1 MKQHFITVL
10 TAAMALTA
18 SVTASAGEYVPKI
31 VAGVVK
37 ADSWTSTTHRE
48 GIYRLEAIPGG
59 TLTQLND
66 GRDVY
71 LAPLGGAVYEDGK
84 MKGIHFRTFEDPY
97 SASGVSYA
105 IYNVEYDMSTWAQT
119 KFKSLGDLYGN
130 LISSCGITHDPVTGK
145 NFGIFFNF
153 DMNYNVLDRKLCTI
167 DFGSDIP
174 KKTQITKME
183 TVFSAIA
190 AGADGRLYG
199 VSREGYLYT
208 INKDTGKLTLI
219 GDLRVT
225 DISANPS
232 SMTFDP
238 QTEKL
243 YWNYVTKG
251 GVSYLYEIDYTIGS
265 VSAERIMQIP
275 DNAYLVNM
283 HIPLPEAAD
292 SAPAAV
298 LGLQASFPGESFT
311 GTVEFVMPALAYDDS
326 PLSGELTYTVYDN
339 DRVAATGKAEAAAD
353 VSVSVTAT
361 GGETTIKVT
370 ASNNAGEGAA
380 ATVKLFIGTDTPT
393 AVSKLHF
400 NYDADAG
407 RADVSWKAPVDGVH
421 GNVLTSENLR
431 YKVVRQPGN
440 VVVATEHG
448 STSFSED
455 FSNPAP
461 LKAFW
466 YEVSTVNGAFT
477 GVSAAS
483 NKVVIG
489 EPLVLPFH
497 ETFVTQAGFDI
508 FTVIDANDDGATW
521 QRHHYVSSYSD
532 LIMNYARIEADRNNP
547 DDDWLLLPPMRLEKG
562 GIYEI
567 AFNAKKQY
575 STSDC
580 NQRLEVLVGKGN
592 DVSAYTQVLDPI
604 DITNVNFADFSKE
617 FSVADDGVYHVA
629 FHAISNAGSAALD
642 IDEMKL
648 NILASAS
655 SPQAVTDL
663 AIAPDPTGDLKA
675 TVSFK
680 TPSQSLSGS
689 PLASLVRIEVRDDD
703 NRLVGQLQ
711 SPAVGQPASV
721 EISGLQNGHNTFH
734 VTAHTASDAGMRA
747 SVSAFIGQDV
757 PSVPTAVVLADN
769 GTDAVLSWK
778 APETGANGLFVNPA
792 RMTFDLHTYNDRGY
806 LNTIATGISS
816 PYVTGVKTNTGEQT
830 LLYYALTAEST
841 GGSSEPVPTNG
852 LVVGAPYA
860 LPYEQSFADAE
871 WGDRF
876 VWMEGEYADW
886 NIGLT
891 RDISSDDDG
900 GSLAFIP
907 HRADFG
913 SFNLGKISLAGAAS
927 PTLLFDCYVFPGT
940 TSHISVAVDKFPQGI
955 TETIWTLKFE
965 NEKEE
970 GWKPAVVSLADF
982 KDEPFVIVKFSMA
995 SSSTDA
1001 PVVIDNIRIKDDPS
1015 GIADVIADIADSAP
1029 YTVYSID
1036 GRLLRRN
1043 AASLESLSPG
1053 FYIVNGTKVHVK

>member
-1 MKQHFITVL
+1 MNKYFK
-10 TAAMALTA
+10 TAFAVAVVSVA
-18 SVTASAGEYVPKI
+18 SFAVSAGEYVPKI
-31 VAGVVK
+31 IAGVVK
-37 ADSWTSTTHRE
+37 ADSWTSVSHKE

-84 MKGIHFRTFEDPY
+84 MKGIHFRTFDDPY

-145 NFGIFFNF
+145 NFGIFYNF
-153 DMNYNVLDRKLCTI
+153 DMNYNVLDRKFCTI
-167 DFGSDIP
+167 DFSSDIP

-183 TVFSAIA
+183 TMFSAIA

-219 GDLRVT
+219 GDLKVT

-232 SMTFDP
+232 SMAFDP

-243 YWNYVTKG
+243 YWNYVTKS
-251 GVSYLYEIDYTIGS
+251 GVSNLYEIDYTIGS
-265 VSAERIMQIP
+265 VGAERIMQIP
-275 DNAYLVNM
+275 DNAYFVNM

-298 LGLQASFPGESFT
+298 LGLKASFPGESFT

-339 DRVAATGKAEAAAD
+339 DRVAATGAAEAAAD
-353 VSVSVTAT
+353 VSVPVTVT

-370 ASNNAGEGAA
+370 ASNGAGEGAPA
-380 ATVKLFIGTDTPT
+380 QVKLFVGTDTPT
-393 AVSKLHF
+393 AVSGLRF
-400 NYDADAG
+400 SYDADAG

-421 GNVLTSENLR
+421 GNVLTGGNLR

-440 VVVATEHG
+440 VVVASEHG
-448 STSFSED
+448 STAFTED
-455 FSNPAP
+455 FSNPGA

-466 YEVSTVNGAFT
+466 YEVSAVNGSLT

-483 NKVVIG
+483 NKVVVG
-489 EPLVLPFH
+489 EPLSPPFS
-497 ETFVTQAGFDI
+497 ENFVTQAGFDI
-508 FTVIDANDDGATW
+508 FTIIDANGDGATW
-521 QRHHYVSSYSD
+521 QRHHYVSTYSD
-532 LIMNYARIEADRNNP
+532 LKMDYARMDADRTNP

-575 STSDC
+575 STADC
-580 NQRLEVLVGKGN
+580 NQRLEVLVGKGS
-592 DVSAYTQVLDPI
+592 DVSLYEPVLGPI
-604 DITNVNFADFSKE
+604 DVTNVNFTDFSKE
-617 FSVADDGVYHVA
+617 FSVADDGAYHVA

-655 SPQAVTDL
+655 SPQAVSDL
-663 AIAPDPTGDLKA
+663 AVAPDPTGDLQA
-675 TVSFK
+675 VVSFK
-680 TPSQSLSGS
+680 SPSKALNGS
-689 PLASLVRIEVRDDD
+689 ALKALVRIEVRDNDG
-703 NRLVGQLQ
+703 RLVGQLQ
-711 SPAVGQPASV
+711 SPVAGEPASITV
-721 EISGLQNGHNTFH
+721 SGLKNGHNTFH
-734 VTAHTASDAGMRA
+734 VTAYTASDAGMRA

-757 PSVPTAVVLADN
+757 PMPPTGVVLADN

-792 RMTFDLHTYNDRGY
+792 KMTFNLHTYSDRGY

-816 PYVTGVKTNTGEQT
+816 PYDTGVKTSAGEQT

-841 GGSSEPVPTNG
+841 GGSSEPVATNG
-852 LVVGAPYA
+852 IVVGAPYA
-860 LPYEQSFADAE
+860 LPYEQSFADVK
-871 WGDRF
+871 WGDKF

-927 PTLLFDCYVFPGT
+927 PALLFDCYVYPGS
-940 TSHISVAVDKFPQGI
+940 TSHLSVAIDKYPQGVA
-955 TETIWTLKFE
+955 ETVWTLKFE

-982 KDEPFVIVKFSMA
+982 KAEPFVIVKFAMA

-1015 GIADVIADIADSAP
+1015 GVAAVVADRMDSAP

-1036 GRLLRRN
+1036 GRLLRKD
-1043 AASLESLSPG
+1043 AVSLDGLSPG
-1053 FYIVNGTKVHVK
+1053 FYIVNGAKVHVK